1 MNQQIVSDQITLWLE
16 PGRKK
21 FTRMISRSSR
31 IRFVL
36 LSLTNISGVILML
49 SPLLTLA
56 AASGGAVY
64 LYNHVQGPL
73 DWFIVEVLGAVSLFS
88 GYLTI
93 QFCFSRPEA
102 PLGVPIGHK
111 HAPELFSMLER
122 RIAHF
127 RIRPIN
133 SLTLTPDVEL
143 KIKATPKWPVPL
155 IHTYSLCIGA
165 PLLFFMSPGQFR
177 LALAGAIA
185 ATAQKRHS
193 WSGWLVQASEDWP
206 VIVATLEQRTSL
218 LTKVL
223 LKPAA
228 WIGRAAHTL
237 SMELRTDSRQ
247 TQSRWVLENT
257 DEQAA
262 VEYLSNQV
270 IAGTFLNNQYWPM
283 IYKAAER
290 CPAPVV
296 KPFAHFGLL
305 LERLLNEDSA
315 RRWLLQ
321 AQSHGGGNG
330 QPDLR
335 DLLAE
340 SGIDNL
346 HWSQPPEINAFQNLF
361 TSTDI
366 LKSLDT
372 LWQAVVEP
380 EWNQRHTSF
389 QNDRLRFEKL
399 QTRAGQQVLRGDSAL
414 RYVKLAGKFM
424 DREKAVAVYRDMYR
438 ANLDDASLCFNSGYE
453 MLKSGQLREGYEALQ
468 RAAELDSSLANRAHA
483 MINEHRHAW
492 IHEDDEVAKQ
502 ACQ

>member
-1 MNQQIVSDQITLWLE
+1 MNQQIVSDRITLWLE

-21 FTRMISRSSR
+21 FTRIISRSSG

-36 LSLTNISGVILML
+36 LSLTNISGVVLML

-73 DWFIVEVLGAVSLFS
+73 DWFVIEVLGAVSLFS
-88 GYLTI
+88 GFLTV
-93 QFCFSRPEA
+93 QLYFSRPDA
-102 PLGVPIGHK
+102 PLGVAIEHQ

-127 RIRPIN
+127 RIRPID
-133 SLTLTPDVEL
+133 SLALTPEVEL
-143 KIKATPKWPVPL
+143 EIKATPRWPVPL
-155 IHTYSLCIGA
+155 IHTYTLCTGA
-165 PLLFFMSPGQFR
+165 PLLFFMSSGQFR

-185 ATAQKRHS
+185 ATAQIRRS

-206 VIVATLEQRTSL
+206 VIVATLEKRPSL
-218 LTKVL
+218 LAKVL
-223 LKPAA
+223 LKPVV
-228 WIGRAAHTL
+228 WIDRVAHTL
-237 SMELRTDSRQ
+237 SEELRTDSRQ
-247 TQSRWVLENT
+247 AQSRWVLENT

-270 IAGTFLNNQYWPM
+270 IAATFLNKQYWPM

-290 CPAPVV
+290 CPTPVV
-296 KPFAHFGLL
+296 KPFVHFGLL
-305 LERLLNEDSA
+305 MERLLNEHTA

-321 AQSHGGGNG
+321 AQSHGDGGS
-330 QPDLR
+330 QPGLR

-340 SGIDNL
+340 SGIDHL
-346 HWSQPPEINAFQNLF
+346 HWSQPPQANAFQNLF
-361 TSTDI
+361 ASTDI

-372 LWQAVVEP
+372 LWQAVIEP
-380 EWNQRHTSF
+380 EWNQRHTRF

-399 QTRAGQQVLRGDSAL
+399 QTRAGQQALRGDSAR
-414 RYVKLAGKFM
+414 RYIKLVGRFM
-424 DREKAVAVYRDMYR
+424 DREKAVTVYRNMYQ
-438 ANLDDASLCFNSGYE
+438 ANLNDAGLCFNSGCE

-492 IHEDDEVAKQ
+492 IHEDNKMAKQ
-502 ACQ
+502 AC